1 MAPDS
6 SNRFPTGRED
16 MIDAVRTA
24 GVCCRSNTHL
34 MSDRKTTIAPS
45 LNASPLLAVDMVIF
59 SVIGG
64 TLKVLLIR
72 IGSGPYDGKWALP
85 GGLVRMD
92 ESLDQAAERVLSE
105 KAGVDD
111 IYLEQLYTFGGVD
124 RDIRGRSISV
134 AYFALVNS
142 DRCLPATIEY
152 YSDIAWYDTARLPKT
167 AFDHTK
173 IVSAGIERLRSKLGY
188 SNIAYGLLPKEFTL
202 TELQTAYEIILGHEL
217 DKRNFRK
224 KIQDIGLVKESGKV
238 RKSGQSRPA
247 RLYSFTERKPRL
259 VDVL

>member
-1 MAPDS
+1 MA
-6 SNRFPTGRED
+6 E
-16 MIDAVRTA
+16 
-24 GVCCRSNTHL
+24 
-34 MSDRKTTIAPS
+34 RKKDPMPIPGP
-45 LNASPLLAVDMVIF
+45 SPLLAVDAAVF
-59 SVIGG
+59 SVIDG

-72 IGSGPYDGKWALP
+72 IGSGPYEGKWALP
-85 GGLVRMD
+85 GGLVRFD

-124 RDIRGRSISV
+124 RDIRGRSVSV

-142 DRCLPATIEY
+142 DRCLPAAIEY
-152 YSDIAWYDTARLPKT
+152 YSDIAWHDAGRLPKL
-167 AFDHTK
+167 AFDHAK
-173 IVSAGIERLRSKLGY
+173 IITRGVERLRSKLGY

-202 TELQTAYEIILGHEL
+202 TELQSTYESILGHGL

-224 KIQDIGLVKESGKV
+224 KIQDIGLVKETGKI
-238 RKSGQSRPA
+238 RKAGPSRPA
-247 RLYSFTERKPRL
+247 RLYAFTDRKPKM

>member
-1 MAPDS
+1 MKP
-6 SNRFPTGRED
+6 
-16 MIDAVRTA
+16 
-24 GVCCRSNTHL
+24 
-34 MSDRKTTIAPS
+34 
-45 LNASPLLAVDMVIF
+45 ASRGSVPQSILIAVDTAIF
-59 SVIGG
+59 SVIDG
-64 TLKVLLIR
+64 TLKMLLIR
-72 IGSGPYDGKWALP
+72 IGRGPYEGKWALP

-92 ESLDQAAERVLSE
+92 ESLDQAAERILSE

-111 IYLEQLYTFGGVD
+111 IYLEQLYTFGSAD
-124 RDIRGRSISV
+124 RDIRGRSVST

-152 YSDIAWYDTARLPKT
+152 YSDIAWFDAARPPKL
-167 AFDHTK
+167 AFDHAK
-173 IVSAGIERLRSKLGY
+173 IISAGIDRLRNKLGY

-202 TELQTAYEIILGHEL
+202 TELQTTYEIILGHGL

-224 KIQDIGLVKESGKV
+224 KIQDIGLVKETGKI

-247 RLYSFTERKPRL
+247 RLYSFSERKPRM

>member
-1 MAPDS
+1 MVPVFF
-6 SNRFPTGRED
+6 RHFPIGRENA
-16 MIDAVRTA
+16 IDAVRTL
-24 GVCCRSNTHL
+24 GVCCGYNTCH
-34 MSDRKTTIAPS
+34 MSERKKTISSVPT
-45 LNASPLLAVDMVIF
+45 ASPLLAVDTAIF

-64 TLKVLLIR
+64 ALKVLLIR
-72 IGSGPYDGKWALP
+72 IGSGPYEGKWALP

-111 IYLEQLYTFGGVD
+111 IYLEQLYTFGDTG
-124 RDIRGRSISV
+124 RDIRGRSVSV

-152 YSDIAWYDTARLPKT
+152 YSDIAWYDAAHLPKT
-167 AFDHTK
+167 AFDHAK
-173 IVSAGIERLRSKLGY
+173 IVSVGIDRLRSKLGY

-202 TELQTAYEIILGHEL
+202 TELQTTYEIILGHEL

-224 KIQDIGLVKESGKV
+224 KIQDIGLVRETGKV

-247 RLYSFTERKPRL
+247 RLYSFTERRPRM

>member
-1 MAPDS
+1 MK
-6 SNRFPTGRED
+6 
-16 MIDAVRTA
+16 
-24 GVCCRSNTHL
+24 
-34 MSDRKTTIAPS
+34 KTNVSHHGQSI
-45 LNASPLLAVDMVIF
+45 LIAVDTAVF
-59 SVIGG
+59 SVIDGA
-64 TLKVLLIR
+64 LKILLIR
-72 IGSGPYDGKWALP
+72 IGSGPYEGKWALP

-124 RDIRGRSISV
+124 RDVRGRSVST

-142 DRCLPATIEY
+142 DRRLPTTIEY
-152 YSDIAWYDTARLPKT
+152 YSDIAWLDTAHLPKL
-167 AFDHTK
+167 AFDHAK
-173 IVSAGIERLRSKLGY
+173 IIAAGIDRLRSKLGY
-188 SNIAYGLLPKEFTL
+188 SNIAFGLLPREFTL
-202 TELQTAYEIILGHEL
+202 TELQTAYEIILGHAL

-224 KIQDIGLVKESGKV
+224 KIQDIGLVRETGKI

-247 RLYSFTERKPRL
+247 RLYSFSERKPRI

>member
-1 MAPDS
+1 MKK
-6 SNRFPTGRED
+6 TD
-16 MIDAVRTA
+16 MPQYFQSI
-24 GVCCRSNTHL
+24 L
-34 MSDRKTTIAPS
+34 I
-45 LNASPLLAVDMVIF
+45 AVDTAIF
-59 SVIGG
+59 SVIDGA
-64 TLKVLLIR
+64 LRVLLIR
-72 IGSGPYDGKWALP
+72 IGSGPYKGKWALP
-85 GGLVRMD
+85 GGLVRPE

-111 IYLEQLYTFGGVD
+111 IYLEQLYAFGGVD
-124 RDIRGRSISV
+124 RDVRGRSVSV

-152 YSDIAWYDTARLPKT
+152 YSDIAWYDTAKLPKL

-173 IVSAGIERLRSKLGY
+173 IVSVGIDRLRNKLGY

-224 KIQDIGLVKESGKV
+224 KILDIDLVKETGKI

-247 RLYSFTERKPRL
+247 RLYSFSERKPKI